1 MKKRLGDIL
10 KFVVFLGIGI
20 FFIYWFLLK
29 LDAEE
34 KAAIWQSFLSA
45 RWGWVWGVMGVVFV
59 GAMGLGRHRNADKS
73 CGSLCACP
81 ALALAFQ
88 AVGALPERQQH
99 LWRRDGDLFG
109 ESGISATG

>member
-1 MKKRLGDIL
+1 MASFCDFSKRQPPEMKKRLGDIL

-45 RWGWVWGVMGVVFV
+45 RWGWVWGVMAKAWCLTLSG
-59 GAMGLGRHRNADKS
+59 
-73 CGSLCACP
+73 LCA
-81 ALALAFQ
+81 
-88 AVGALPERQQH
+88 GACCSSR
-99 LWRRDGDLFG
+99 
-109 ESGISATG
+109 